1 MTLKTYIIIMS
12 AMTAVCW
19 TAWIFVL
26 VIINPIITNW
36 IGLLMFYSSLFLA
49 LVGTAA
55 LIGFVIR
62 FVALKQDLAWRLV
75 KEAFRQSFL
84 FSILIVVSLL
94 LLSKDLFSWLNLL
107 FLILGLSILEFF
119 LISYARP
126 NTNVNQHNL

>member
-12 AMTAVCW
+12 IMTAVCW
-19 TAWIFVL
+19 TTWFFVL
-26 VIINPIITNW
+26 FTINPLITNW
-36 IGLLMFYSSLFLA
+36 IGLLMFYSSIFLA

-55 LIGFVIR
+55 LAGFVVR
-62 FVALKQDLAWRLV
+62 FVALKQELAWRLV

-84 FSILIVVSLL
+84 FSILIVVSLV
-94 LLSKDLFSWLNLL
+94 LLSKGLFSWLNLL
-107 FLILGLSILEFF
+107 FLVLGLSILEFF